1 MVAATYMPKR
11 QNPPTEQEKK
21 SAFDS
26 IQILLRYIRQDQSF
40 RLYVVNDDDEELI
53 ELPAAAAAPLI
64 DILEAI
70 ATKQG
75 ITITVERNELT
86 TERAAEIL
94 NVSHP
99 FLIKLLD
106 EGKIP
111 YRKVGPRRRV
121 RLEDVMAYKE
131 DIVRR
136 REAVLDQLVADAQE
150 QGGMGY
156 D

>member
-1 MVAATYMPKR
+1 MAVATYMPKK
-11 QNPPTEQEKK
+11 QNPPTEQEKN
-21 SAFDS
+21 SALDS
-26 IQILLRYIRQDQSF
+26 IPILLRYMRQDQPF
-40 RLYVVNDDDEELI
+40 RLCVVDGDDEELI
-53 ELPAAAAAPLI
+53 ELPSDAAAPLI

-75 ITITVERNELT
+75 FTITVERDELT

-99 FLIKLLD
+99 FLIELLD

-111 YRKVGPRRRV
+111 YRKVGTRRRV
-121 RLEDVMAYKE
+121 RLEDVMDYKE

>member
-1 MVAATYMPKR
+1 MAATTYMPKR

-21 SAFDS
+21 SALDS
-26 IQILLRYIRQDQSF
+26 IQILLRSLQDRPF
-40 RLYVVNDDDEELI
+40 RLYVVDDDDEELI
-53 ELPAAAAAPLI
+53 ELPSDAVAPLI

-75 ITITVERNELT
+75 FTITVEREELT
-86 TERAAEIL
+86 AERAAEIL
-94 NVSHP
+94 NVSRP
-99 FLIKLLD
+99 FLIELLD

-111 YRKVGPRRRV
+111 YRKAGRRRRV

-131 DIVRR
+131 DIVHR
-136 REAVLDQLVADAQE
+136 REAILDQLVADAQE
-150 QGGMGY
+150 QGSMGY

>member
-1 MVAATYMPKR
+1 MAVTTYMPKK
-11 QNPPTEQEKK
+11 QNPPTEQKK
-21 SAFDS
+21 SALDS
-26 IQILLRYIRQDQSF
+26 ISILLRYMRQDQPF
-40 RLYVVNDDDEELI
+40 RLCVVDDDEEKLI
-53 ELPAAAAAPLI
+53 ELPSDAAAPLI

-75 ITITVERNELT
+75 FTITVERNELT

-94 NVSHP
+94 NVSRS
-99 FLIKLLD
+99 FLINLLD

-111 YRKVGPRRRV
+111 YRKVGRHRRV

-131 DIVRR
+131 AIDQR
-136 REAVLDQLVADAQE
+136 REAILDQLVADAQE

>member
-1 MVAATYMPKR
+1 MVAVTYMPKR

-26 IQILLRYIRQDQSF
+26 IQILLRYMRQDQPF
-40 RLYVVNDDDEELI
+40 RLYVVKDDDEELI
-53 ELPAAAAAPLI
+53 ELPSDAAAPLI

-75 ITITVERNELT
+75 ITVTAERDELT
-86 TERAAEIL
+86 TDRAAEIL
-94 NVSHP
+94 NVSHS

-106 EGKIP
+106 KGKIP
-111 YRKVGPRRRV
+111 CREAGPRRRV
-121 RLEDVMAYKE
+121 RLEDVIAYKE
-131 DIVRR
+131 AIDQR
-136 REAVLDQLVADAQE
+136 REAILDQLVADAQE

>member
-1 MVAATYMPKR
+1 M
-11 QNPPTEQEKK
+11 
-21 SAFDS
+21 FDS
-26 IQILLRYIRQDQSF
+26 IQILLRSLQDRSF

-53 ELPAAAAAPLI
+53 ELPSDAVAPLI

-75 ITITVERNELT
+75 FTITVERDELT

-99 FLIKLLD
+99 FLINLLD

-111 YRKVGPRRRV
+111 YRKAGPRRRV
-121 RLEDVMAYKE
+121 RLEDVTAYKE
-131 DIVRR
+131 AIDQR
-136 REAVLDQLVADAQE
+136 REAILDQLVADAQE

>member
-1 MVAATYMPKR
+1 MAAATYMPKR

-21 SAFDS
+21 SALDS
-26 IQILLRYIRQDQSF
+26 IQILLRLRPDQPF
-40 RLYVVNDDDEELI
+40 RLCVVADDDEELI
-53 ELPAAAAAPLI
+53 ELPAAAAPLI

-70 ATKQG
+70 AAERG
-75 ITITVERNELT
+75 ITLIVERDELT

-94 NVSHP
+94 NVSRP

-106 EGKIP
+106 EGKIF

-121 RLEDVMAYKE
+121 RLEDVLAYKE
-131 DIVRR
+131 DIARR
-136 REAVLDQLVADAQE
+136 REAILDQLVADAQE

>member
-1 MVAATYMPKR
+1 MAATTYMPKK
-11 QNPPTEQEKK
+11 QNPPTEQEKR
-21 SAFDS
+21 AFDS
-26 IQILLRYIRQDQSF
+26 ISILLRYMRQDQPF
-40 RLYVVNDDDEELI
+40 RLCVVDGDDEELI
-53 ELPAAAAAPLI
+53 ELPSDAAVPII

-75 ITITVERNELT
+75 FTITVERDELT

-99 FLIKLLD
+99 FLIELLD
-106 EGKIP
+106 EGKIS

-131 DIVRR
+131 AIDQR
-136 REAVLDQLVADAQE
+136 REAILDQLVADAQE

>member
-1 MVAATYMPKR
+1 MAATTYMPKR
-11 QNPPTEQEKK
+11 QNPPTEQEKR
-21 SAFDS
+21 AFDS
-26 IQILLRYIRQDQSF
+26 IQILLRCMRQDQPF
-40 RLYVVNDDDEELI
+40 RLCVVDGDDEELI
-53 ELPAAAAAPLI
+53 ELPSDAVVPLI

-75 ITITVERNELT
+75 FTITVEREELT

-99 FLIKLLD
+99 FLIELLD
-106 EGKIP
+106 EGKIS

-131 DIVRR
+131 DIVHR

>member
-1 MVAATYMPKR
+1 MAATTYMPKR

-21 SAFDS
+21 SALDS
-26 IQILLRYIRQDQSF
+26 IQILLRSLQDRPF
-40 RLYVVNDDDEELI
+40 RLYVVDDDDEELI
-53 ELPAAAAAPLI
+53 ELPSDAVAPLI

-75 ITITVERNELT
+75 FTITVEREELT
-86 TERAAEIL
+86 AERAAEIL
-94 NVSHP
+94 NVSRP
-99 FLIKLLD
+99 FLIELLD

-111 YRKVGPRRRV
+111 YRKAGPRRRV

-131 DIVRR
+131 DIVHR
-136 REAVLDQLVADAQE
+136 REAILDQLVADAQE

>member
-1 MVAATYMPKR
+1 MAATTYMLKR
-11 QNPPTEQEKK
+11 HNPPTEQEKK
-21 SAFDS
+21 SALDS
-26 IQILLRYIRQDQSF
+26 IQILLRLRPDQPF
-40 RLYVVNDDDEELI
+40 RLCVVDGDDEELI
-53 ELPAAAAAPLI
+53 ELPPAAAAPLI

-70 ATKQG
+70 VTKQG
-75 ITITVERNELT
+75 ITVTVEREELT

-106 EGKIP
+106 EDKIP

-136 REAVLDQLVADAQE
+136 REAILDQLVADAQE

>member
-1 MVAATYMPKR
+1 MVMTTYMPKK
-11 QNPPTEQEKK
+11 QNPPTEQEK

-26 IQILLRYIRQDQSF
+26 IQILLRCMRQDQPF
-40 RLYVVNDDDEELI
+40 RLCVVNGDDEELI
-53 ELPAAAAAPLI
+53 ELPSDAVAPLI

-75 ITITVERNELT
+75 FTITVEREELT
-86 TERAAEIL
+86 TGRAAEIL

-99 FLIKLLD
+99 FLIELLD

-121 RLEDVMAYKE
+121 RLEDVMDYKE
-131 DIVRR
+131 AIDQR

>member
-1 MVAATYMPKR
+1 MAATTYMLKR

-21 SAFDS
+21 SALDS
-26 IQILLRYIRQDQSF
+26 IQVLLRLRPDQPF
-40 RLYVVNDDDEELI
+40 RLCVVDGDDEELI

-64 DILEAI
+64 DILEAV
-70 ATKQG
+70 AAERG
-75 ITITVERNELT
+75 ITLIVERDELT

-94 NVSHP
+94 NVSRP

-106 EGKIP
+106 EGKIF

-121 RLEDVMAYKE
+121 RLEDVLAYKE

-136 REAVLDQLVADAQE
+136 REAILDQLVADAQE

>member
-1 MVAATYMPKR
+1 MAVTTYMPKR
-11 QNPPTEQEKK
+11 QNPPTEQEK

-26 IQILLRYIRQDQSF
+26 IPILLRYMRQDQPF
-40 RLYVVNDDDEELI
+40 RLCVVNGDDEELI
-53 ELPAAAAAPLI
+53 ELPSDAAAPII

-75 ITITVERNELT
+75 FTITVERDELT
-86 TERAAEIL
+86 TERAADIL

-106 EGKIP
+106 EGKIS
-111 YRKVGPRRRV
+111 YRKAGPRRRV
-121 RLEDVMAYKE
+121 RLEDVIAYKE

>member
-1 MVAATYMPKR
+1 MVTVTYMPKR
-11 QNPPTEQEKK
+11 QNPPTEQEK
-21 SAFDS
+21 SALDS
-26 IQILLRYIRQDQSF
+26 ISILLRYMRQDQPF
-40 RLYVVNDDDEELI
+40 RLCVVDDDDEELI
-53 ELPAAAAAPLI
+53 ELPSGAVAPLI

-75 ITITVERNELT
+75 FTITVERDELT

-99 FLIKLLD
+99 FLINLLD

-111 YRKVGPRRRV
+111 YRKVGPRHHV

-131 DIVRR
+131 DIVHR

>member
-1 MVAATYMPKR
+1 MAATTYMPKR

-21 SAFDS
+21 SALDS
-26 IQILLRYIRQDQSF
+26 IQILLRSLQDRPF
-40 RLYVVNDDDEELI
+40 RLCVVDDDDEELI
-53 ELPAAAAAPLI
+53 ELPSDAVAPLI

-75 ITITVERNELT
+75 FTITVERDELT

-99 FLIKLLD
+99 FLINLLD

>member
-11 QNPPTEQEKK
+11 QNPPTEQEKR
-21 SAFDS
+21 AFDS
-26 IQILLRYIRQDQSF
+26 ISILLRYMRQDQPF
-40 RLYVVNDDDEELI
+40 RLCVIDDNEELI
-53 ELPAAAAAPLI
+53 ELPSDAAAPLI

-75 ITITVERNELT
+75 FTITVERDELT
-86 TERAAEIL
+86 TERAADIL

-99 FLIKLLD
+99 FLIELLD
-106 EGKIP
+106 EGKIS

-131 DIVRR
+131 AIDQR
-136 REAVLDQLVADAQE
+136 REAILDQLVADAQE

>member
-11 QNPPTEQEKK
+11 QNPPTEQERERV
-21 SAFDS
+21 FDS
-26 IQILLRYIRQDQSF
+26 IRILLRSLQDQPF
-40 RLYVVNDDDEELI
+40 RLYVVDGDDEELM
-53 ELPAAAAAPLI
+53 ELPSDAAAPLI

-75 ITITVERNELT
+75 ITVTVESDELT

-99 FLIKLLD
+99 FLINLLD
-106 EGKIP
+106 EGKISH
-111 YRKVGPRRRV
+111 RKVGPRRRV
-121 RLEDVMAYKE
+121 RLEDVIAYKE
-131 DIVRR
+131 AIDQR
-136 REAVLDQLVADAQE
+136 REAILDQLVADAQE